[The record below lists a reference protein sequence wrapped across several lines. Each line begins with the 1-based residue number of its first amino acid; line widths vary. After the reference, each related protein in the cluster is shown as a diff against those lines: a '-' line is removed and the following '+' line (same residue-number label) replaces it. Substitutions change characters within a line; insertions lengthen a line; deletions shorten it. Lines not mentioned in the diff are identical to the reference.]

1 MQNKCIAR
9 KKKHKA
15 VRAYVFPFFCCLHSS
30 LCLCSC
36 LAPTVVCAYSHHS
49 LWQSHSNSAA
59 AAHSTWSLEQVNI
72 LQIRWSVCLCL
83 GTRCWVCEVV
93 NVADLTGWWA
103 TKSCSLSSTLL
114 SLVSSPCLQLLAM
127 LERQWGR
134 QTDRWTLTDLCV
146 LANNIGLDRMVEG
159 ESSTQ
164 LIFLRWYNL
173 LVKNEFW
180 QWQFNGAAEWQKK
193 ASELTGFRLN
203 KCLKSLSTAFTDVP
217 CMLFET
223 EIMWKWDE
231 QH

>member
-1 MQNKCIAR
+1 MIISSILYERNRSRESTVWLSDLCEPIKESTEQGDICKTNVLQE

-15 VRAYVFPFFCCLHSS
+15 VRAYVFPFFCRLHSS

-36 LAPTVVCAYSHHS
+36 LAPTIVCAYSHHS

-59 AAHSTWSLEQVNI
+59 AAHSTWSLERVNI

-134 QTDRWTLTDLCV
+134 QTDR
-146 LANNIGLDRMVEG
+146 
-159 ESSTQ
+159 
-164 LIFLRWYNL
+164 
-173 LVKNEFW
+173 
-180 QWQFNGAAEWQKK
+180 
-193 ASELTGFRLN
+193 
-203 KCLKSLSTAFTDVP
+203 
-217 CMLFET
+217 
-223 EIMWKWDE
+223 
-231 QH
+231 